1 MINNMDEIEELRKKI
16 DDIDE
21 NLIDLLNERVKI
33 SKLIGDLKTKR
44 KIPVIQTEREKY
56 IYEKIEKRS
65 RLINKKDIRKIWK
78 LIIDVCRKIQL

>member
-1 MINNMDEIEELRKKI
+1 MIHNMDEIEELRKKI

>member
-1 MINNMDEIEELRKKI
+1 MDEIEELRKKI